1 MKLELKIWFPTQ
13 KRPVERKEVDLKIEF
28 DSLMPCKDYLFW
40 NVITMYVVLFCLMFG
55 RHTLPLV
62 LWLWIIFWGLLIVE
76 LSVAVYRWMIALSLL
91 KCCFIF
97 WFFYVFCFSQ
107 YSLRC
112 YNMVHFSLTGLFFI
126 AFRCFYILQIF
137 RSHGL
142 ILSSPFSPYMLSLI
156 GDSHLFIFLS
166 GSVVSFSAFGW

>member
-62 LWLWIIFWGLLIVE
+62 LWLWIIF
-76 LSVAVYRWMIALSLL
+76 
-91 KCCFIF
+91 
-97 WFFYVFCFSQ
+97 
-107 YSLRC
+107 
-112 YNMVHFSLTGLFFI
+112 
-126 AFRCFYILQIF
+126 
-137 RSHGL
+137 
-142 ILSSPFSPYMLSLI
+142 
-156 GDSHLFIFLS
+156 
-166 GSVVSFSAFGW
+166 